1 MDTDDLMIDLLPGTN
16 VVRLVML
23 HWDDRPTEGTG
34 DRANDCAE
42 SGSGSVLTGRLIS
55 RACLDQF
62 DQILKWANS
71 KGLWSIITARASIAA
86 GEVID
91 GVAAPNV
98 FTDMALRN
106 RFVRMWQQVAAR
118 YRSFDGIAA
127 YEVLSEP
134 RVRPSDGDGVAESVR
149 SFYAAACAAVHA
161 EDPRTPCMI
170 GAAPYYRSTSLQDV
184 FLADATGPMIYAFN
198 FFSPKAYVNGLL
210 ADQAYPGSMRCCD
223 AYGSGWHEAKCCAEQ
238 CCDTLVRF
246 DRDLLALEL
255 SRPLDFSRTRRVPV
269 LLDQWGVQRDAIGR
283 DAYLSDMQDLLRAE
297 GVHWTYWQWRQREF
311 SVFTV
316 VRFGKDWRL
325 PDVDHET
332 VASLSASLG
341 DDERV
346 VAAAPRCD
354 FLRWRRDLHGCSSLA
369 GSRRACSLAY
379 VSMSGRD
386 APCGYVDGRCV
397 QLEAQACDAARASM
411 PPRATPPPPPP
422 PPSPPPP
429 LPSSSPPP
437 PPPPP
442 PPLPQMALR
451 SSAQPPRYGVV
462 SAPISI
468 VTVTQAA
475 SPPSERLF
483 SPMDAL
489 AATAAPPSP
498 PPLSVRLAI
507 PGSEGVGTGT
517 SSGLAAT
524 QTLAVMLFGLL
535 SALLVCRRH
544 QGHGHWTGKYAPVAK
559 AAALEHESLEG
570 IGRQPNQRAQ
580 RNANHVERI
589 FEAAEATYEL

>member
-1 MDTDDLMIDLLPGTN
+1 MDTDDLMLDLLPGTN

-55 RACLDQF
+55 RACLEQF

-98 FTDMALRN
+98 FTDMPLRN

-134 RVRPSDGDGVAESVR
+134 RVRPSDGSGVVESVR
-149 SFYAAACAAVHA
+149 SFYAAACGAVHA

-170 GAAPYYRSTSLQDV
+170 GAAPYYRSTALEDV
-184 FLADATGPMIYAFN
+184 FLAHTTGPMIYAFN
-198 FFSPKAYVNGLL
+198 FFSPKAYVNGVL
-210 ADQAYPGSMRCCD
+210 ADQAYPGWMRCCD

-238 CCDTLVRF
+238 CCDTRVRF
-246 DRDLLALEL
+246 DRALLALEL
-255 SRPLDFSRTRRVPV
+255 SKPLDFSRTRRVPV

-325 PDVDHET
+325 PDVDHGT

-354 FLRWRRDLHGCSSLA
+354 FLRWRRDVPGCASLA
-369 GSRRACSLAY
+369 GNRRACSLAY
-379 VSMSGRD
+379 VSMPGRD
-386 APCGYVDGRCV
+386 APCGHVEGRCV
-397 QLEAQACDAARASM
+397 QLEFQACDAARASM
-411 PPRATPPPPPP
+411 LPSATPPQLLP
-422 PPSPPPP
+422 PPSPP
-429 LPSSSPPP
+429 LPP

-442 PPLPQMALR
+442 PPLP
-451 SSAQPPRYGVV
+451 SSSPLPSSPMPLQSSVEPPRDGMVPA
-462 SAPISI
+462 SATAYM
-468 VTVTQAA
+468 VTP
-475 SPPSERLF
+475 SPPSEVLA

-489 AATAAPPSP
+489 AATVVP
-498 PPLSVRLAI
+498 PPLTARLAA
-507 PGSEGVGTGT
+507 PGSLGGPGTR
-517 SSGLAAT
+517 SDAAAP
-524 QTLAVMLFGLL
+524 QTLGLMLFGFIT
-535 SALLVCRRH
+535 AALVCRRF
-544 QGHGHWTGKYAPVAK
+544 HGHSHWAGRYAPVAK
-559 AAALEHESLEG
+559 AAALEHESHEG
-570 IGRQPNQRAQ
+570 DAAVRRPGPPQAQ
-580 RNANHVERI
+580 RHTNEIERI